1 MKLVELLKQWRA
13 SAKLEDRAAIWHE
26 MLSLYT
32 DQVFSIGIVNA
43 TLQPVV
49 TSAKLA
55 QHARDR
61 PLRLRSDLLSRRLHA
76 GHVLARRRP
85 DDAAL
90 HPLAHRR
97 DGADP
102 ADHLG
107 AGLHHH
113 RAAARRL
120 FRKLHRRAR
129 AAGEGVDQEQIDIL
143 RKQYGFDQPPVLR
156 YFHWVGGMLHGD
168 FGYSFEY
175 QLPVS
180 DVVGDRLWLTVLVSF
195 VTIIFTW
202 LIAFPIGM
210 YSATHQYSW
219 GDYGLTFLGLLG
231 IAIPNFMLALIL
243 MYFANI
249 WFGTSIGHLMDPK
262 YLNEPMSWAKAKSI
276 LEHLWIPVIIV
287 GTAGTAGMIRRL
299 RANLLDELQKQ
310 YVMTARAKG
319 LHPFKTLVKYP
330 LRMALNFFIS
340 DIGSILPA
348 IISGAE
354 ITAIVLSLET
364 TGPMLIKALQSQDM
378 YLAGSFLMFLAFLT
392 VIGVLISD
400 LALALLDPRIRL
412 QGGSTK

>member
-1 MKLVELLKQWRA
+1 MLRYVLWRFAAMVPTLLIISALVFTIIELPPGDYFESYISEL
-13 SAKLEDRAAIWHE
+13 
-26 MLSLYT
+26 
-32 DQVFSIGIVNA
+32 
-43 TLQPVV
+43 
-49 TSAKLA
+49 
-55 QHARDR
+55 
-61 PLRLRSDLLSRRLHA
+61 
-76 GHVLARRRP
+76 
-85 DDAAL
+85 
-90 HPLAHRR
+90 
-97 DGADP
+97 
-102 ADHLG
+102 
-107 AGLHHH
+107 
-113 RAAARRL
+113 
-120 FRKLHRRAR
+120 R

-143 RKQYGFDQPPVLR
+143 RQQYGFDQPPVLR
-156 YFHWVGGMLHGD
+156 YFHWVVGMLQGD

-180 DVVGDRLWLTVLVSF
+180 EVVGDRMWLTVLVSF

-249 WFGTSIGHLMDPK
+249 WFGTSIGHLMDPEF
-262 YLNEPMSWAKAKSI
+262 LNESMSWAKAKSI

-319 LHPFKTLVKYP
+319 LHPFRTLVKYP
-330 LRMALNFFIS
+330 MRMALNFFVS